1 MWKLFKDH
9 NEILYWKYI
18 LPTNA
23 LFLHA
28 SFHYCR
34 KEKHFHSYED
44 FLLSMC
50 HSTRLILSI
59 VASWNTH
66 ETHLGK
72 LNQYRFRNDHNR
84 NKQLEKPLKKMQVW
98 KTNTPTMGFDTSSV
112 ISRAC
117 FSLASI
123 ILAGNPASINMCKD
137 SFICS

>member
-1 MWKLFKDH
+1 MWKFFKDH

-28 SFHYCR
+28 SFHCCW

-50 HSTRLILSI
+50 QSTRLILSI
-59 VASWNTH
+59 VASWNSH
-66 ETHLGK
+66 ETHPGK

-84 NKQLEKPLKKMQVW
+84 NKQLEKPQKKMQVW
-98 KTNTPTMGFDTSSV
+98 KTNTPTTGFSMSSI
-112 ISRAC
+112 ISQAC
-117 FSLASI
+117 VSLAST
-123 ILAGNPASINMCKD
+123 ILEGNSASIKMFKE
-137 SFICS
+137 SFKCS